1 MEPAGLNLSL
11 DDMARAS
18 QTAGAGK
25 GGGAAGGKISKA
37 RGRAAP
43 YASNPVGIKT
53 ALNQPKAAGGS
64 GCSVYV
70 GNLSWE
76 VAWQE
81 LKDHF
86 KSAGNVERAD
96 VMMEPGTTRSKGCG
110 IVTFATA
117 EEAAHAIATLHDTEL
132 MGRLIFVREDRET
145 NTNTGG
151 IAMPGGRG
159 AVSGAGGGPGGCSVY
174 VGNLSWDVA
183 WQDLKDHFKSVGPV
197 SHAHVMKEPGT
208 TRSKGCGIVTYTNP
222 ADAAKAIATLHD
234 TELMGRLIFVRED
247 RESGHTGSVRPAH
260 AAGFRGGGFNPFAQ
274 QAAFGGYPGGFPAYG
289 GFPQAQF
296 GGGYGAQG
304 AGMGGCKLY
313 VGGLPWETTWQDLKD
328 AFKVAGT
335 VVRADVAMGADGR
348 SKGFGTVMM
357 SSATEAAKAI
367 QLLNDAPFG
376 GRTLA
381 VRPDA
386 KA

>member
-117 EEAAHAIATLHDTEL
+117 EEAAH
-132 MGRLIFVREDRET
+132 
-145 NTNTGG
+145 
-151 IAMPGGRG
+151 
-159 AVSGAGGGPGGCSVY
+159 
-174 VGNLSWDVA
+174 
-183 WQDLKDHFKSVGPV
+183 
-197 SHAHVMKEPGT
+197 
-208 TRSKGCGIVTYTNP
+208 
-222 ADAAKAIATLHD
+222 AIATLHD